1 LPKPPV
7 VSGKATVAVLPHSG
21 SPAVVPLHVVVSAAV
36 VAVQVICSPFGFAVV
51 GMNRNG
57 IPPTVAFTGPVAVMA
72 HVLEL
77 VFVQDPAA
85 APTAVQVPPI
95 VVVHPTPGVPETPG
109 AVGTPGVR
117 VDVGVVSVPVGVEV
131 AVANVPVAV
140 GVAVANVPV
149 EVGVAVLV
157 PVGVAVSVAVAWL
170 STRPNAKWG
179 LALPSVDEASPAWT
193 ASATG
198 ASAAPGALAATPWG
212 LDPVVAAT
220 PVAAGRP
227 TSSASATRIAPPRRV
242 SDNLRIVKSPPLLL
256 GACPLPRLFPSRQV
270 LPV

>member
-1 LPKPPV
+1 MGPSGLKPMPPSGPGGFRPPNPPIPPMPPMPPMPPGLRSWTCLQTISVLWPTQVNRPVTLPKPPV

-77 VFVQDPAA
+77 VFVQAPAA

-131 AVANVPVAV
+131 
-140 GVAVANVPV
+140 
-149 EVGVAVLV
+149 
-157 PVGVAVSVAVAWL
+157 
-170 STRPNAKWG
+170 
-179 LALPSVDEASPAWT
+179 
-193 ASATG
+193 
-198 ASAAPGALAATPWG
+198 
-212 LDPVVAAT
+212 
-220 PVAAGRP
+220 
-227 TSSASATRIAPPRRV
+227 
-242 SDNLRIVKSPPLLL
+242 
-256 GACPLPRLFPSRQV
+256 
-270 LPV
+270 